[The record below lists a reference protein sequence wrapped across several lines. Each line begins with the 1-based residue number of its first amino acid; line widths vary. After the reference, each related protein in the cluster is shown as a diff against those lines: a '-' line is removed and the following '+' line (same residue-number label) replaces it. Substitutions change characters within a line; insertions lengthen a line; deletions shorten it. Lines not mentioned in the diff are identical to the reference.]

1 MATTNDSAVVDL
13 GRLKTFKS
21 KLDASIGSSSSVN
34 AATTP
39 LPSNDGYVQAESSTF
54 AVAIGNGSKA
64 KISGCVS
71 LGIKAIAESEESV
84 AIGSGSNATGDQTVC
99 VGGGC
104 AAQGNLNTAIGNAAV
119 AMGGGGNTVVGAD
132 AAIGVGARSV
142 SIGAR
147 SLVSGDVD
155 FAVAL
160 GAKSVAN
167 DDKTVSMGND
177 EFTRRIV
184 NVTDPINPTDA
195 ATKGYVDGVSG
206 GMYVV
211 EAVPVGTTG
220 TYTADKDV
228 IKKHWPNVVLKHS
241 GMFYFPQNQDST
253 WARFSTT
260 YLKNDGD
267 DIASVN
273 IVGITTN
280 DVAVNLNTG
289 SVITSDALVS
299 SASIATNPT
308 LVGSAMPFAQA
319 EGCTAIGSNSRAV
332 NMHGIAIG
340 GTGAQALGNYAIAIG
355 TSSVASSSGISIGCN
370 ATATTINCIVIGRDS
385 KATGKLG
392 VAIGESS
399 RSGYTATA
407 IGAIANADDA
417 NSVAIGFASKTD
429 RQDQVSVGD
438 KASGI
443 TRYLSNVKDPVQD
456 QDAATRYWT
465 KNADRSD
472 VFAPY
477 FTMTIPGGGT
487 GEFYLEA
494 NADLNW
500 IAVRGYAFWDAFS
513 DVWAVMTNLPG
524 ESNNNRWIKT
534 ELKVPDKMIP
544 KTNFIGYA
552 AALDFIGSKAVP
564 YHSDKIAVGTD
575 GYIYLTAW
583 STNHGSTPLGILC
596 LGHRFYM

>member
-21 KLDASIGSSSSVN
+21 KLDASMGSSSSVN

-64 KISGCVS
+64 KTSGCVS

-84 AIGSGSNATGDQTVC
+84 AIGSGSNATGEQTVC

-104 AAQGNLNTAIGNAAV
+104 AAQGNSNTAIGNAAV
-119 AMGGGGNTVVGAD
+119 AMGGGGNTAVGAD
-132 AAIGVGARSV
+132 AAINVASSSV
-142 SIGAR
+142 SIGAQ
-147 SLVSGDVD
+147 SHVSGDVD

-160 GAKSVAN
+160 GAKSVA
-167 DDKTVSMGND
+167 DADKTVSMGND
-177 EFTRRIV
+177 ELTRRIV

-206 GMYVV
+206 GMHIVAITNVSSVLTSSQLSEIDQY
-211 EAVPVGTTG
+211 
-220 TYTADKDV
+220 
-228 IKKHWPNVVLKHS
+228 WPNVIIYARSNNTIFSPVSKIAPS
-241 GMFYFPQNQDST
+241 NAAKYFTFIHVENAYNS
-253 WARFSTT
+253 
-260 YLKNDGD
+260 NDGVSNGSTN
-267 DIASVN
+267 ILEMVQIVVN
-273 IVGITTN
+273 ATNGSIIITT
-280 DVAVNLNTG
+280 DL
-289 SVITSDALVS
+289 SLSPI
-299 SASIATNPT
+299 IATNPS
-308 LVGSAMPFAQA
+308 LQSGSQKKIKAIGDNSIAAGNNSSAMSDY
-319 EGCTAIGSNSRAV
+319 AIALGSNSLAT
-332 NMHGIAIG
+332 
-340 GTGAQALGNYAIAIG
+340 GTGAIAIG
-355 TSSVASSSGISIGCN
+355 A
-370 ATATTINCIVIGRDS
+370 
-385 KATGKLG
+385 K
-392 VAIGESS
+392 
-399 RSGYTATA
+399 
-407 IGAIANADDA
+407 ANAEHFGGIA
-417 NSVAIGFASKTD
+417 LGNSSATD
-429 RQDQVSVGD
+429 KDSQVSIGD

-443 TRYLSNVKDPVQD
+443 TRYLSNVKDPVED

-477 FTMTIPGGGT
+477 FTMTIPGSGT
-487 GEFYLEA
+487 GEFYLEV

-524 ESNNNRWIKT
+524 ESNNNWWIKT

-544 KTNFIGYA
+544 KANFIGYA
-552 AALDFIGSKAVP
+552 AALDFIGSKTVP
-564 YHSDKIAVGTD
+564 YYSDKIAVGTD

>member
-1 MATTNDSAVVDL
+1 MATTNDDAVVDL

-21 KLDASIGSSSSVN
+21 KLDASMGSSSSVN

-64 KISGCVS
+64 KTSGCVS

-84 AIGSGSNATGDQTVC
+84 AIGSGSNATGEQTVC

-119 AMGGGGNTVVGAD
+119 AMGGGGNTAVGAD
-132 AAIGVGARSV
+132 AAIGVASGSV
-142 SIGAR
+142 SIGER

-155 FAVAL
+155 LAVAL
-160 GAKSVAN
+160 GAKSVA
-167 DDKTVSMGND
+167 DADKTVSMGND
-177 EFTRRIV
+177 ELTRRIV

-206 GMYVV
+206 GMHIV

-260 YLKNDGD
+260 YLKNDGG
-267 DIASVN
+267 N

-289 SVITSDALVS
+289 SVITSDAPVS

-308 LVGSAMPFAQA
+308 LVGSAMPSAQA

-332 NMHGIAIG
+332 NIHGIAIG
-340 GTGAQALGNYAIAIG
+340 GMDAQALGNYAIAIG
-355 TSSVASSSGISIGCN
+355 TSSAASSSSISIGHN
-370 ATATTINCIVIGRDS
+370 ATATTINCVVIGSDS

-392 VAIGESS
+392 IAIGESS
-399 RSGYTATA
+399 TSGYTATA
-407 IGAIANADDA
+407 IGATANADDA

-438 KASGI
+438 NKSGL

-472 VFAPY
+472 VLASSLY
-477 FTMTIPGGGT
+477 SGTYGGAGS
-487 GEFYLEA
+487 FKMEA
-494 NADLNW
+494 NKDLNW
-500 IAVRGYAFWDAFS
+500 ISVRGYTSWATFNE
-513 DVWAVMTNLPG
+513 VWQKLVNLPNSTSG
-524 ESNNNRWIKT
+524 WWIKT
-534 ELKVPDKMIP
+534 DMKVPAEMTP
-544 KTNFIGYA
+544 ETNLFSPCYGLEFDSTYTMPQRTFVVS
-552 AALDFIGSKAVP
+552 L
-564 YHSDKIAVGTD
+564 AVGTD
-575 GYIYLTAW
+575 GYIYIGSW
-583 STNHGSTPLGILC
+583 SINSTWSSEPFGIYLS
-596 LGHRFYM
+596 GHRFYL

>member
-21 KLDASIGSSSSVN
+21 KLDASMGSSSSVN

-64 KISGCVS
+64 KTSGCVS

-84 AIGSGSNATGDQTVC
+84 AIGSGSNATGEQTVC

-104 AAQGNLNTAIGNAAV
+104 AAQGNSNTAIGNAAV
-119 AMGGGGNTVVGAD
+119 AMGRGGNTVVGAD
-132 AAIGVGARSV
+132 AAIGVASGSV
-142 SIGAR
+142 SIGAQ
-147 SLVSGDVD
+147 SHVSGDID

-160 GAKSVAN
+160 GANSVA
-167 DDKTVSMGND
+167 DADKTVSMGND
-177 EFTRRIV
+177 ELTRRIV

-206 GMYVV
+206 GMHIVAITNVSSVLTSSQLSEIDQY
-211 EAVPVGTTG
+211 
-220 TYTADKDV
+220 
-228 IKKHWPNVVLKHS
+228 WPNVIIYARSNNTIFSPVSKIAPS
-241 GMFYFPQNQDST
+241 NVAKYFTFIHVENTHNS
-253 WARFSTT
+253 
-260 YLKNDGD
+260 NDGVSNGSTN
-267 DIASVN
+267 ILEMVQIVVN
-273 IVGITTN
+273 ATNGSIIITT
-280 DVAVNLNTG
+280 DMSL
-289 SVITSDALVS
+289 SPI
-299 SASIATNPT
+299 IATNPN
-308 LVGSAMPFAQA
+308 LQSGSQKKIKAIGNNSIAAGNNSSAM
-319 EGCTAIGSNSRAV
+319 S
-332 NMHGIAIG
+332 
-340 GTGAQALGNYAIAIG
+340 NYAIALG
-355 TSSVASSSGISIGCN
+355 SNSL
-370 ATATTINCIVIGRDS
+370 
-385 KATGKLG
+385 ATGTG
-392 VAIGESS
+392 AI
-399 RSGYTATA
+399 A
-407 IGAIANADDA
+407 IGAEANAEHLGGIA
-417 NSVAIGFASKTD
+417 LGNSSATD
-429 RQDQVSVGD
+429 KDSQVSIGD

-443 TRYLSNVKDPVQD
+443 TRYLSNVKDPVED

-477 FTMTIPGGGT
+477 FTMTLPGNGT

-500 IAVRGYAFWDAFS
+500 IAVRGYAFWSVFS

-524 ESNNNRWIKT
+524 ESNSSWWIKT

-552 AALDFIGSKAVP
+552 AALDFIGSMTVP
-564 YHSDKIAVGTD
+564 YYSDKIAVGTD
-575 GYIYLTAW
+575 GYIYLTTW

>member
-21 KLDASIGSSSSVN
+21 KLDASMGSSSSVN

-64 KISGCVS
+64 KTSGCVS

-84 AIGSGSNATGDQTVC
+84 AIGSGSNATGGQTVC

-104 AAQGNLNTAIGNAAV
+104 AAQGNSNTAIGNAAV
-119 AMGGGGNTVVGAD
+119 AMGGGGNTAVGAD
-132 AAIGVGARSV
+132 AAINVASSSV
-142 SIGAR
+142 SIGAQ
-147 SLVSGDVD
+147 SHVSGDVD

-160 GAKSVAN
+160 GAKSVA
-167 DDKTVSMGND
+167 DADKTVSMGND
-177 EFTRRIV
+177 ELTRRIV

-206 GMYVV
+206 GMHIVAITNVSSVLTSSQLSEIDQY
-211 EAVPVGTTG
+211 
-220 TYTADKDV
+220 
-228 IKKHWPNVVLKHS
+228 WPNVIIYVRINNTIFSPVSKIAPS
-241 GMFYFPQNQDST
+241 NAAKYFTFIHVENAYNS
-253 WARFSTT
+253 
-260 YLKNDGD
+260 NDGV
-267 DIASVN
+267 SNGSTN
-273 IVGITTN
+273 ILEMVQIVVDATNGSIIITT
-280 DVAVNLNTG
+280 DL
-289 SVITSDALVS
+289 SLSPI
-299 SASIATNPT
+299 IATNPS
-308 LVGSAMPFAQA
+308 LQSDSQKKIKAIGDNSIAAGNNSSAMSDY
-319 EGCTAIGSNSRAV
+319 AIALGSNSLAT
-332 NMHGIAIG
+332 GIG
-340 GTGAQALGNYAIAIG
+340 AIAIG
-355 TSSVASSSGISIGCN
+355 A
-370 ATATTINCIVIGRDS
+370 
-385 KATGKLG
+385 K
-392 VAIGESS
+392 
-399 RSGYTATA
+399 
-407 IGAIANADDA
+407 ANAEHFGGIA
-417 NSVAIGFASKTD
+417 LGNSSATD
-429 RQDQVSVGD
+429 KDSQVSIGD

-443 TRYLSNVKDPVQD
+443 TRYLSNVKDPVED

-477 FTMTIPGGGT
+477 FTMTIPGSGT

-524 ESNNNRWIKT
+524 ESNNNWWIKT

-544 KTNFIGYA
+544 KANFIGYA
-552 AALDFIGSKAVP
+552 AALDFIGRKTVP
-564 YHSDKIAVGTD
+564 YYSDKIAVGTD

>member
-39 LPSNDGYVQAESSTF
+39 LPSNDGYVQAESLSTF

-84 AIGSGSNATGDQTVC
+84 AIGSGSNATGEQTVC
-99 VGGGC
+99 IGGGC
-104 AAQGNLNTAIGNAAV
+104 AAQGNSNTAIGNAAV
-119 AMGGGGNTVVGAD
+119 AIGRGGNTVVGAD
-132 AAIGVGARSV
+132 AAIGVASNSV
-142 SIGAR
+142 SIGTQ
-147 SLVSGDVD
+147 SHVSGDVD

-160 GAKSVAN
+160 GAKSVAD

-177 EFTRRIV
+177 KLTRRIV

-195 ATKGYVDGVSG
+195 ATKGYVDGMSG
-206 GMYVV
+206 GMHIVAITNVSSVLTSSQLSEIDQY
-211 EAVPVGTTG
+211 
-220 TYTADKDV
+220 
-228 IKKHWPNVVLKHS
+228 WPNVIIYVRSNNTIFSPVSKIAPS
-241 GMFYFPQNQDST
+241 NVTKYFTFIHVEN
-253 WARFSTT
+253 T
-260 YLKNDGD
+260 YNSNDGVSNGSTN
-267 DIASVN
+267 ILEMVQIVVN
-273 IVGITTN
+273 ATNGSIIITT
-280 DVAVNLNTG
+280 DL
-289 SVITSDALVS
+289 SLSPI
-299 SASIATNPT
+299 IATNPS
-308 LVGSAMPFAQA
+308 LQSGSQKKIKAIGNNSIAAGNNSSAM
-319 EGCTAIGSNSRAV
+319 S
-332 NMHGIAIG
+332 
-340 GTGAQALGNYAIAIG
+340 NYAIALG
-355 TSSVASSSGISIGCN
+355 FNSL
-370 ATATTINCIVIGRDS
+370 
-385 KATGKLG
+385 ATGTG
-392 VAIGESS
+392 AI
-399 RSGYTATA
+399 A
-407 IGAIANADDA
+407 IGAEANAEHLGGIA
-417 NSVAIGFASKTD
+417 LGNSSATD
-429 RQDQVSVGD
+429 KDSQVSIGD

-443 TRYLSNVKDPVQD
+443 TRYLSNVKDPVED

-472 VFAPY
+472 VFVPN
-477 FTMTIPGGGT
+477 FTMTIPGSGT

-524 ESNNNRWIKT
+524 ESNNNWWIKT

-544 KTNFIGYA
+544 KANFIGYA
-552 AALDFIGSKAVP
+552 AALDFIGSKTVP
-564 YHSDKIAVGTD
+564 YCSDKIAVGTD

>member
-21 KLDASIGSSSSVN
+21 KLDASMGSSSSVN

-64 KISGCVS
+64 KTSGCVS

-84 AIGSGSNATGDQTVC
+84 AIGSGSNATGEQTVC

-104 AAQGNLNTAIGNAAV
+104 AAQGNSNTAIGNAAV
-119 AMGGGGNTVVGAD
+119 AMGGGGNTAVGAD
-132 AAIGVGARSV
+132 AAINVASSSV
-142 SIGAR
+142 SIGAQ
-147 SLVSGDVD
+147 SHVSGDVD

-160 GAKSVAN
+160 GAKSVA
-167 DDKTVSMGND
+167 DADKTVSMGND
-177 EFTRRIV
+177 ELTRRIV

-206 GMYVV
+206 GMHIVAITNVSSVLTSSQLSEIDQY
-211 EAVPVGTTG
+211 
-220 TYTADKDV
+220 
-228 IKKHWPNVVLKHS
+228 WPNVIIYARSNNTIFSPVSKIAPS
-241 GMFYFPQNQDST
+241 NAAKYFTFIHVENAYNS
-253 WARFSTT
+253 
-260 YLKNDGD
+260 NDGV
-267 DIASVN
+267 SNGSTN
-273 IVGITTN
+273 ILEMVQIVVDATNGSIIITT
-280 DVAVNLNTG
+280 DL
-289 SVITSDALVS
+289 SLSPI
-299 SASIATNPT
+299 IATNPS
-308 LVGSAMPFAQA
+308 LQSDSQKKIKAIGDNSIAAGNNSSAMSDY
-319 EGCTAIGSNSRAV
+319 AIALGSNSLAT
-332 NMHGIAIG
+332 
-340 GTGAQALGNYAIAIG
+340 GTGAIAIG
-355 TSSVASSSGISIGCN
+355 A
-370 ATATTINCIVIGRDS
+370 
-385 KATGKLG
+385 K
-392 VAIGESS
+392 
-399 RSGYTATA
+399 
-407 IGAIANADDA
+407 ANAEHFGGIA
-417 NSVAIGFASKTD
+417 LGNSSATD
-429 RQDQVSVGD
+429 KDSQVSIGD

-443 TRYLSNVKDPVQD
+443 TRYLSNVKDPVED

-477 FTMTIPGGGT
+477 FTMTIPGSGT
-487 GEFYLEA
+487 GEFYLEV

-524 ESNNNRWIKT
+524 ESNNNWWIKT

-544 KTNFIGYA
+544 KANFIGYA
-552 AALDFIGSKAVP
+552 AALDFIGSKTVP
-564 YHSDKIAVGTD
+564 YYSDKIAVGTD

>member
-21 KLDASIGSSSSVN
+21 KLDASMGSSSSVN

-64 KISGCVS
+64 KTSGCVS

-84 AIGSGSNATGDQTVC
+84 AIGSGSNATGEQTVC

-104 AAQGNLNTAIGNAAV
+104 AAQGNSNTAIGNAAV
-119 AMGGGGNTVVGAD
+119 AMGGGGNTAVGAD
-132 AAIGVGARSV
+132 AAINVASSSV
-142 SIGAR
+142 SIGAQ
-147 SLVSGDVD
+147 SHVSGDVD

-160 GAKSVAN
+160 GAKSVA
-167 DDKTVSMGND
+167 DADKTVSMGND
-177 EFTRRIV
+177 ELTRRIV

-206 GMYVV
+206 GMHIVAITNVSSVLTSSQLSEIDQY
-211 EAVPVGTTG
+211 
-220 TYTADKDV
+220 
-228 IKKHWPNVVLKHS
+228 WPNVIIYARSNNTIFSPVSKIAPS
-241 GMFYFPQNQDST
+241 NAAKYFTFIHVENAYNS
-253 WARFSTT
+253 
-260 YLKNDGD
+260 NDGVSNGSTN
-267 DIASVN
+267 ILEMVQIVVN
-273 IVGITTN
+273 ATNGSIIITT
-280 DVAVNLNTG
+280 DL
-289 SVITSDALVS
+289 SLSPI
-299 SASIATNPT
+299 IATNPS
-308 LVGSAMPFAQA
+308 LQSGSQKKIKAIGDNSIAAGNNSSAMSDY
-319 EGCTAIGSNSRAV
+319 AIALGSNSLAT
-332 NMHGIAIG
+332 
-340 GTGAQALGNYAIAIG
+340 GTGAIAIG
-355 TSSVASSSGISIGCN
+355 A
-370 ATATTINCIVIGRDS
+370 
-385 KATGKLG
+385 
-392 VAIGESS
+392 E
-399 RSGYTATA
+399 
-407 IGAIANADDA
+407 ANAEHFGGIA
-417 NSVAIGFASKTD
+417 LGNSSATD
-429 RQDQVSVGD
+429 KDSQVSIGD

-443 TRYLSNVKDPVQD
+443 TRYLSNVKDPVED

-477 FTMTIPGGGT
+477 FTMTIPGSGT
-487 GEFYLEA
+487 GEFYLEV

-524 ESNNNRWIKT
+524 ESNNNWWIKT

-544 KTNFIGYA
+544 KANFIGYA
-552 AALDFIGSKAVP
+552 AALDFIGSKTVP
-564 YHSDKIAVGTD
+564 YYSDKIAVGTD

>member
-21 KLDASIGSSSSVN
+21 KLDASMGSSSSVN

-64 KISGCVS
+64 KTSGCVS

-84 AIGSGSNATGDQTVC
+84 AIGSGSNATGEQTVC

-104 AAQGNLNTAIGNAAV
+104 AAQGNSNTAIGNAAV
-119 AMGGGGNTVVGAD
+119 AMGGGGNTAVGAD
-132 AAIGVGARSV
+132 AAINVASSSV
-142 SIGAR
+142 SIGAQ
-147 SLVSGDVD
+147 SHVSGDVD

-160 GAKSVAN
+160 GAKSVA
-167 DDKTVSMGND
+167 DADKTVSMGND
-177 EFTRRIV
+177 ELTRRIV

-206 GMYVV
+206 GMHIVAITNVSSVLTSSQLSEIDQY
-211 EAVPVGTTG
+211 
-220 TYTADKDV
+220 
-228 IKKHWPNVVLKHS
+228 WPNVIIYARINNTIFSPVSKIAPS
-241 GMFYFPQNQDST
+241 NAAKYFTFIHVENAYNS
-253 WARFSTT
+253 
-260 YLKNDGD
+260 NDGV
-267 DIASVN
+267 SNGSTN
-273 IVGITTN
+273 ILEMVQIVVDATNGSIIITT
-280 DVAVNLNTG
+280 DL
-289 SVITSDALVS
+289 SLSPI
-299 SASIATNPT
+299 IATNPS
-308 LVGSAMPFAQA
+308 LQSDSQKKIKAIGDNSIAAGNNSSAMSDY
-319 EGCTAIGSNSRAV
+319 AIALGSNSLAT
-332 NMHGIAIG
+332 GIG
-340 GTGAQALGNYAIAIG
+340 AIAIG
-355 TSSVASSSGISIGCN
+355 A
-370 ATATTINCIVIGRDS
+370 
-385 KATGKLG
+385 K
-392 VAIGESS
+392 
-399 RSGYTATA
+399 
-407 IGAIANADDA
+407 ANAEHFGGIA
-417 NSVAIGFASKTD
+417 LGNSSATD
-429 RQDQVSVGD
+429 KDSQVSIGD

-443 TRYLSNVKDPVQD
+443 TRYLSNVKDPVED

-477 FTMTIPGGGT
+477 FTMTIPGSGT

-524 ESNNNRWIKT
+524 ESNNNWWIKT

-544 KTNFIGYA
+544 KANFIGYA
-552 AALDFIGSKAVP
+552 AALDFIGSKTVP
-564 YHSDKIAVGTD
+564 YYSDKIAVGTD